1 MQFSKLFRGVT
12 RAMGIVA
19 LLMCCNVV
27 MAQNASITV
36 SGRVL
41 DNNGQPVIGAA
52 VVEQGTTNGVV
63 TDIDGNYTIK
73 VPSSASLEVSFIGY
87 SSSVEVVN
95 GRTSIAFTLEDE
107 FTELDELVVVGY
119 GVQKKS
125 DVTGALTRVDA
136 EVLNSRP
143 VSNAFEALQGKA
155 AGVDITSNQRPGEM
169 GDIRIRGNR
178 SLNASNSPLY
188 VVDGVPL
195 SSGGIEALNPR
206 DIESIDILKDA
217 SSTAIYGSRGANGVV
232 LITTNRG
239 KAGAMTLNYSG
250 SLTIEKLVDKS
261 PAMSASDYITWR
273 RWAYYNSNTE
283 NPRGDQPD
291 LEKDKAYFSGDEAAW
306 ANIEKGWA
314 GGKWDPSKVTDTDW
328 TEFVTQTGI
337 THEHTLRASGG
348 TENIQGS
355 FSFGYLKNEGTQ
367 KGQEFERFNLS
378 MSVDIQ
384 AKPWMKI
391 GGSINASHAGQDY
404 GYSRTGQSSNSGP
417 VDLYSAAKAIL
428 RYTVPYDE
436 DGEIISMPGG
446 STTNTYTVIDE
457 WKKSIEERKIY
468 RVLGSIYAQV
478 DFGKIWEPLDGL
490 TYKFAFGPDFRHYR
504 RGLFIDAT
512 SAVKMGSANQANWNT
527 DRRFSWTL
535 DNMLMYNKKF
545 GSHTLGVTFV
555 QSASKYNSENASMS
569 EKNVFIPSYLWNNM
583 GDIDIYDSEKYGA
596 GMGTGKSE
604 NQMSSYLGRVNYSF
618 MDKYLLTVSGRYD
631 GASVLAE
638 GNKWSFF
645 PSMALGWRM
654 DQEEFLAGLDWL
666 EQFKVRFGV
675 GTTGN
680 SSVGAYGTLGKISNY
695 WMPFSTGNEKIFV
708 TNEPYYSNSQNEMP
722 NKDLG
727 WEKTTQ
733 FNYGIDYSFIGG
745 RIGGTLDIYTSR
757 TTDLLMKRSISSLTG
772 YPNIMSN
779 IGETKN
785 FGIELTINAVP
796 LRIGDFQW
804 TSDLNFAFQKDE
816 IVELAYGKEDD
827 LANGWFIGE
836 SIAVH
841 YGFENDG
848 IWQESDAAV
857 MAKFNENGSKFEA
870 GMVRPKDQN
879 GDFVIDDKDR
889 TIIGNKNPNLTA
901 GWTNTFSW
909 KGLELTIALDGRF
922 GYMISTGGEGQL
934 GMYQQRE
941 IDYWTPEN
949 TGAEWQ
955 KPIYNQSG
963 GDPYASLLGYLDASF
978 IKLRNLSLGYN
989 FSKDICKKIG
999 IESAKAYVQ
1008 GRNLGNV
1015 YSSVDFLDLDLGTT
1029 YYNRGITFGLQVG
1042 F

>member
-87 SSSVEVVN
+87 SSSVEAVN

-545 GSHTLGVTFV
+545 GNHTLGVTFV

>member
-827 LANGWFIGE
+827 LSNGWFIGE

>member
-87 SSSVEVVN
+87 SSSVEAVN

-328 TEFVTQTGI
+328 TGFVTQTGI

-545 GSHTLGVTFV
+545 GNHTLGVTFV

-654 DQEEFLAGLDWL
+654 DQEEFMAGLDWL

-827 LANGWFIGE
+827 LSNGWFIGE

>member
-1 MQFSKLFRGVT
+1 
-12 RAMGIVA
+12 
-19 LLMCCNVV
+19 
-27 MAQNASITV
+27 
-36 SGRVL
+36 
-41 DNNGQPVIGAA
+41 
-52 VVEQGTTNGVV
+52 
-63 TDIDGNYTIK
+63 
-73 VPSSASLEVSFIGY
+73 
-87 SSSVEVVN
+87 
-95 GRTSIAFTLEDE
+95 
-107 FTELDELVVVGY
+107 
-119 GVQKKS
+119 
-125 DVTGALTRVDA
+125 
-136 EVLNSRP
+136 
-143 VSNAFEALQGKA
+143 
-155 AGVDITSNQRPGEM
+155 
-169 GDIRIRGNR
+169 
-178 SLNASNSPLY
+178 
-188 VVDGVPL
+188 
-195 SSGGIEALNPR
+195 
-206 DIESIDILKDA
+206 
-217 SSTAIYGSRGANGVV
+217 
-232 LITTNRG
+232 
-239 KAGAMTLNYSG
+239 
-250 SLTIEKLVDKS
+250 
-261 PAMSASDYITWR
+261 
-273 RWAYYNSNTE
+273 
-283 NPRGDQPD
+283 
-291 LEKDKAYFSGDEAAW
+291 
-306 ANIEKGWA
+306 
-314 GGKWDPSKVTDTDW
+314 
-328 TEFVTQTGI
+328 
-337 THEHTLRASGG
+337 
-348 TENIQGS
+348 
-355 FSFGYLKNEGTQ
+355 
-367 KGQEFERFNLS
+367 

-545 GSHTLGVTFV
+545 GNHTLGVTFV

-654 DQEEFLAGLDWL
+654 DQEEFMAGLDWL

-827 LANGWFIGE
+827 LSNGWFIGE

>member
-87 SSSVEVVN
+87 SSSVEAVN

-328 TEFVTQTGI
+328 TGFVTQTGI

-545 GSHTLGVTFV
+545 GNHTLGVTFV

-654 DQEEFLAGLDWL
+654 DQEEFMAGLDWL

-827 LANGWFIGE
+827 LSNGWFIGE

-889 TIIGNKNPNLTA
+889 TIIGNKNPNFTA

>member
-87 SSSVEVVN
+87 SSSVEAVN

-428 RYTVPYDE
+428 RYAVPYDE

-545 GSHTLGVTFV
+545 GNHTLGVTFV

>member
-1 MQFSKLFRGVT
+1 
-12 RAMGIVA
+12 
-19 LLMCCNVV
+19 

-36 SGRVL
+36 SGLVL

-87 SSSVEVVN
+87 SSSVEAVN

-428 RYTVPYDE
+428 RYAVPYDE

-545 GSHTLGVTFV
+545 GNHTLGVTFV

-827 LANGWFIGE
+827 LSNGWFIGE

-889 TIIGNKNPNLTA
+889 TIIGNKNPNFTA

>member
-1 MQFSKLFRGVT
+1 MYS
-12 RAMGIVA
+12 VA
-19 LLMCCNVV
+19 
-27 MAQNASITV
+27 S
-36 SGRVL
+36 
-41 DNNGQPVIGAA
+41 
-52 VVEQGTTNGVV
+52 
-63 TDIDGNYTIK
+63 
-73 VPSSASLEVSFIGY
+73 
-87 SSSVEVVN
+87 
-95 GRTSIAFTLEDE
+95 
-107 FTELDELVVVGY
+107 
-119 GVQKKS
+119 
-125 DVTGALTRVDA
+125 
-136 EVLNSRP
+136 
-143 VSNAFEALQGKA
+143 
-155 AGVDITSNQRPGEM
+155 
-169 GDIRIRGNR
+169 
-178 SLNASNSPLY
+178 
-188 VVDGVPL
+188 
-195 SSGGIEALNPR
+195 
-206 DIESIDILKDA
+206 
-217 SSTAIYGSRGANGVV
+217 
-232 LITTNRG
+232 
-239 KAGAMTLNYSG
+239 
-250 SLTIEKLVDKS
+250 
-261 PAMSASDYITWR
+261 
-273 RWAYYNSNTE
+273 
-283 NPRGDQPD
+283 
-291 LEKDKAYFSGDEAAW
+291 
-306 ANIEKGWA
+306 
-314 GGKWDPSKVTDTDW
+314 
-328 TEFVTQTGI
+328 
-337 THEHTLRASGG
+337 
-348 TENIQGS
+348 
-355 FSFGYLKNEGTQ
+355 
-367 KGQEFERFNLS
+367 
-378 MSVDIQ
+378 
-384 AKPWMKI
+384 
-391 GGSINASHAGQDY
+391 
-404 GYSRTGQSSNSGP
+404 
-417 VDLYSAAKAIL
+417 
-428 RYTVPYDE
+428 
-436 DGEIISMPGG
+436 
-446 STTNTYTVIDE
+446 
-457 WKKSIEERKIY
+457 
-468 RVLGSIYAQV
+468 YAQV

-545 GSHTLGVTFV
+545 GNHTLGVTFV

-569 EKNVFIPSYLWNNM
+569 EKNVFISSYLWNNM

-848 IWQESDAAV
+848 IWQESDAAT

-889 TIIGNKNPNLTA
+889 TIIGNKNPNFTA

>member
-87 SSSVEVVN
+87 SSSVEAVN

-314 GGKWDPSKVTDTDW
+314 GGKWDPSKSDDTDW

-545 GSHTLGVTFV
+545 GNHTLGVTFV

>member
-848 IWQESDAAV
+848 IWQESDAAL

-879 GDFVIDDKDR
+879 GDFIIDDQDR

-922 GYMISTGGEGQL
+922 GYMISTRGEGQL